1 MQRYFM
7 KEDYQEKDLY
17 KVADENYHHIVRVM
31 RMTPNDRC
39 YLVFQNKTAI
49 LAEIV
54 EIDSTSVYFKEIS
67 KEEMDKELPIEVT
80 IACGL
85 PKGDKL
91 EWIVQKGTEL
101 GGNQFIGFPAKTSV
115 VKWDHKKRAAKEKDY
130 KNCHRSGGAIA
141 SAADTKCFFGG
152 KNTRNHCAI

>member
-49 LAEIV
+49 LA
-54 EIDSTSVYFKEIS
+54 
-67 KEEMDKELPIEVT
+67 
-80 IACGL
+80 
-85 PKGDKL
+85 
-91 EWIVQKGTEL
+91 
-101 GGNQFIGFPAKTSV
+101 
-115 VKWDHKKRAAKEKDY
+115 
-130 KNCHRSGGAIA
+130 
-141 SAADTKCFFGG
+141 
-152 KNTRNHCAI
+152 